1 MVAANTRRIC
11 EARERRKQEYQLL
24 EAQVAGKDMTLPEK
38 RLQLLHMWQVPSTVW
53 HVGCDGSHGC
63 AAEAF
68 PFYDYSVLGGRM

>member
-38 RLQLLHMWQVPSTVW
+38 RL
-53 HVGCDGSHGC
+53 
-63 AAEAF
+63 
-68 PFYDYSVLGGRM
+68 